1 MTLVRAASSLES
13 LDDRLKQLVMLQR
26 FVQLDF
32 LARSISPS
40 RLEKLDAQIAAVRER
55 PDMQFAPISDK
66 RLIVDAVRVWHGD
79 VTQLACDVLV
89 NAIKPTLVFES
100 ALHDSI
106 RHGAGP
112 MFDQQLLKLASAQ
125 AETFSSPSAE
135 TVSSLLPLGA
145 TVVTDAFQL
154 THVRKVLHLCTPSP
168 LEDPDAALLASA
180 YDRMFE
186 RFDAL
191 CDGELRS
198 SDTDCVDGNQVLVP
212 FTLALPCLAVS
223 VKSFNKVAASAVAL
237 QRLRHYLDA
246 RLAANRPLP
255 CIALVFFEIETEVVY
270 NRLLPHFFPQ

>member
-40 RLEKLDAQIAAVRER
+40 RLEKLEAQIAAVRER
-55 PDMQFAPISDK
+55 ADMQFAPISDK
-66 RLIVDAVRVWHGD
+66 RLTVNAVRVWHGD

-106 RHGAGP
+106 RHVAGP
-112 MFDQQLLKLASAQ
+112 MLDQQLLKLASAQ
-125 AETFSSPSAE
+125 AETVSSPSAE
-135 TVSSLLPLGA
+135 TVSTMLPLGA

-168 LEDPDAALLASA
+168 LEDPDAALLANA
-180 YDRMFE
+180 YDAMFE

-191 CDGELRS
+191 CDDGALR
-198 SDTDCVDGNQVLVP
+198 DVVDGDQTP

-237 QRLRHYLDA
+237 QRLRRYLDA